1 MDRARCLC
9 STIVRRRSFV
19 RSIAGLALG
28 AVAAELPFG
37 AERSSKTVG
46 LDHDYLIVNGWVLT
60 REDLGTVRVALNV
73 V

>member
-1 MDRARCLC
+1 MDRAGYLY

-19 RSIAGLALG
+19 RSMAGLALG

-37 AERSSKTVG
+37 AERSSKTAG
-46 LDHDYLIVNGWVLT
+46 LDHGYLIVNGWVLT
-60 REDLGTVRVALNV
+60 REDLETARVALNV